1 MSLLVIDGTPHCQL
15 FLDQVSLG
23 LLHPPDKLCITLDSI
38 VMSLVS
44 FFTSLLLVIV
54 VKQVLLCIQGIVLM
68 HVLVLPMF
76 QQPQISHV
84 LVIAGL
90 LGVSLSPVCSL
101 VRDHLYLLADLSHLC
116 KCLVIQYPWASAL

>member
-1 MSLLVIDGTPHCQL
+1 MSFLVIDGTPHCQL
-15 FLDQVSLG
+15 FLDQFSLG
-23 LLHPPDKLCITLDSI
+23 LLHPPDKLCITLGSI

-76 QQPQISHV
+76 QQP
-84 LVIAGL
+84 
-90 LGVSLSPVCSL
+90 
-101 VRDHLYLLADLSHLC
+101 
-116 KCLVIQYPWASAL
+116 